1 MANEMKQR
9 KTELMTREIEKNSDI
24 LAGKRWIEYA
34 LIVWLASR
42 VLFHVV
48 DFICISQ
55 DFWAFS
61 PANLIGFLVSVFFA
75 YAAYSGVKMFAILPI
90 AGGLLM
96 LYQCF
101 TSGSFEVL
109 MSEEYYTI
117 IRVYAAAFVLAS
129 LIQIVVF
136 VLIILNKK
144 ARAYFDAVGR
154 VSTTIVHEGK
164 SL

>member
-1 MANEMKQR
+1 
-9 KTELMTREIEKNSDI
+9 
-24 LAGKRWIEYA
+24 
-34 LIVWLASR
+34 
-42 VLFHVV
+42 
-48 DFICISQ
+48 
-55 DFWAFS
+55 
-61 PANLIGFLVSVFFA
+61 
-75 YAAYSGVKMFAILPI
+75 
-90 AGGLLM
+90 M

-109 MSEEYYTI
+109 MSDEYYTI